1 MSNTW
6 KVVGQF
12 SSIGSLGDEASKW
25 LTGEWIK
32 SLSTC
37 RDGAG
42 KFDLKLVKILMIS

>member
-1 MSNTW
+1 M
-6 KVVGQF
+6 GQF
-12 SSIGSLGDEASKW
+12 SSIGSLGDEANKW

-42 KFDLKLVKILMIS
+42 KFDLKLVIFFDFLG